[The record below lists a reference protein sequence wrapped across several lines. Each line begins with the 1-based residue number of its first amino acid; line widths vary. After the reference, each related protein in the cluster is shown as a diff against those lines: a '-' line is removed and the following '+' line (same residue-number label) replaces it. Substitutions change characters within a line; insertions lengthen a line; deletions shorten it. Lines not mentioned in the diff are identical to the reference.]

1 MLLTKCFRTQSLG
14 FVYKII
20 LYVVF
25 FCARRQWK
33 LGYTRAFK
41 SHNWNNVCEPLKG
54 NWMPQFSLCIKET
67 LHQADFRRLR
77 PCFELLMSVVLE
89 VTVKNLILITH
100 EQKVS
105 QIWIFL
111 VEHFVFNLRF
121 FFFKQTHIWF
131 FSSEKKRCYSF
142 PSFFFFQN
150 IVLKDLFS
158 FLNNPLF
165 GFQFGSQFGE
175 K

>member
-1 MLLTKCFRTQSLG
+1 MLLTKCFRTQSPG

-121 FFFKQTHIWF
+121 FFFLNKRTFGFFLQKKKDVILF
-131 FSSEKKRCYSF
+131 LLFSSSKT
-142 PSFFFFQN
+142 
-150 IVLKDLFS
+150 
-158 FLNNPLF
+158 
-165 GFQFGSQFGE
+165 
-175 K
+175 

>member
-1 MLLTKCFRTQSLG
+1 MLLTKCFRTQSPG

-121 FFFKQTHIWF
+121 FFFFKQTHIWF
-131 FSSEKKRCYSF
+131 FLQKK
-142 PSFFFFQN
+142 
-150 IVLKDLFS
+150 KDVIPFLLFS
-158 FLNNPLF
+158 
-165 GFQFGSQFGE
+165 SS
-175 K
+175 KT